1 MNDEQEKQQAQLENN
16 PDADDMGA
24 IKVADEVLSIVAG
37 LAASEV
43 NGVYGMC
50 GGIREGLTDM
60 LGKQNFSK
68 GIKVYTEGHTV
79 RVEVH
84 VIITYGFN
92 IPDVAIKLQ
101 EKVKEAVENMT
112 GYEVTGVD
120 VHVEGVKKKK
130 EKAFSEKDDTE
141 ELVKKWEEGAAGE
154 PGETA
159 SPAAPPEEPSGSPE
173 DASTGAPLES
183 REAEGPAGTGD
194 APGEGPEEAV
204 PGAALQE
211 AAGGEK

>member
-1 MNDEQEKQQAQLENN
+1 MNDEQEKQQAQLENS

-43 NGVYGMC
+43 NGVYGMS

-130 EKAFSEKDDTE
+130 EKDFSGRDDTD
-141 ELVKKWEEGAAGE
+141 ELVKKWEEEPGDRPSLPEGAFAGE
-154 PGETA
+154 ETSENRESVEA
-159 SPAAPPEEPSGSPE
+159 QPEAKEAPEPVRPPEG
-173 DASTGAPLES
+173 ES
-183 REAEGPAGTGD
+183 DPKG
-194 APGEGPEEAV
+194 
-204 PGAALQE
+204 QE
-211 AAGGEK
+211 TSGGEA

>member
-1 MNDEQEKQQAQLENN
+1 MNDEEVKQQAQLENS
-16 PDADDMGA
+16 PDTDDMGA

-43 NGVYGMC
+43 NGVYGMS
-50 GGIREGLTDM
+50 GGIREGFTDM

-120 VHVEGVKKKK
+120 IHVEGVKKKK
-130 EKAFSEKDDTE
+130 EKDFSGKDDTD
-141 ELVKKWEEGAAGE
+141 ELMKKWEGE
-154 PGETA
+154 PVGNQALPEEDPDGD
-159 SPAAPPEEPSGSPE
+159 SRPEPPEEGKTESG
-173 DASTGAPLES
+173 T
-183 REAEGPAGTGD
+183 GPA
-194 APGEGPEEAV
+194 
-204 PGAALQE
+204 QE
-211 AAGGEK
+211 PDPRGQETAGVEP

>member
-1 MNDEQEKQQAQLENN
+1 MNDEEVKQQAQLENS

-43 NGVYGMC
+43 NGVYGMS

-120 VHVEGVKKKK
+120 IHVEGVKKKK
-130 EKAFSEKDDTE
+130 EKDFSGKDDTD
-141 ELVKKWEEGAAGE
+141 ELMKKWEEEPVGNQALPEEDSAGDSRPE
-154 PGETA
+154 
-159 SPAAPPEEPSGSPE
+159 PPEEGKTESG
-173 DASTGAPLES
+173 T
-183 REAEGPAGTGD
+183 GPAQEPDPRGQETGGVE
-194 APGEGPEEAV
+194 P
-204 PGAALQE
+204 
-211 AAGGEK
+211 

>member
-1 MNDEQEKQQAQLENN
+1 MNDDDELKQTQPQPEAED
-16 PDADDMGA
+16 PAADDEMGA

-43 NGVYGMC
+43 NGVYGMS

-84 VIITYGFN
+84 VIITYGYN

-101 EKVKEAVENMT
+101 EKVKEAVESMT

-120 VHVEGVKKKK
+120 IHVEGVKKKK
-130 EKAFSEKDDTE
+130 EKSQIDKTDTD
-141 ELVKKWEEGAAGE
+141 ELVKKWEEEPDEPKAQPGAL
-154 PGETA
+154 
-159 SPAAPPEEPSGSPE
+159 PAPEEPS
-173 DASTGAPLES
+173 APADENK
-183 REAEGPAGTGD
+183 EAPAEGK
-194 APGEGPEEAV
+194 PEE
-204 PGAALQE
+204 PTGE
-211 AAGGEK
+211 ENSGGDK

>member
-1 MNDEQEKQQAQLENN
+1 MDEELEKQQAQLENS

-43 NGVYGMC
+43 NGVYGMS

-130 EKAFSEKDDTE
+130 EKDFSGRDDTD
-141 ELVKKWEEGAAGE
+141 ELVKKWEEEPADRPSLPEGAFAGE
-154 PGETA
+154 ETPENRELVEA
-159 SPAAPPEEPSGSPE
+159 QPEAKEAPEPVRPPEG
-173 DASTGAPLES
+173 ES
-183 REAEGPAGTGD
+183 DPKG
-194 APGEGPEEAV
+194 
-204 PGAALQE
+204 QE
-211 AAGGEK
+211 TSGGEA

>member
-1 MNDEQEKQQAQLENN
+1 MNDEQEKQQAQLENS

-43 NGVYGMC
+43 NGVYGMS

-120 VHVEGVKKKK
+120 IHVEGVKKKK
-130 EKAFSEKDDTE
+130 EKAFVEKDDTD
-141 ELVKKWEEGAAGE
+141 ELVKKWEEAPAERPVLPEPASAGE
-154 PGETA
+154 ESPAGGET
-159 SPAAPPEEPSGSPE
+159 G
-173 DASTGAPLES
+173 GAQP
-183 REAEGPAGTGD
+183 AEGPD
-194 APGEGPEEAV
+194 PEG
-204 PGAALQE
+204 QE
-211 AAGGEK
+211 TSGGEA

>member
-1 MNDEQEKQQAQLENN
+1 MNDDEELKQTQPEGEIPA
-16 PDADDMGA
+16 PDDDMGA

-43 NGVYGMC
+43 PGVYGMS

-101 EKVKEAVENMT
+101 EKVKEAVESMT

-120 VHVEGVKKKK
+120 IHVEGVKKKK
-130 EKAFSEKDDTE
+130 EKSQIDRDNTD
-141 ELVKKWEEGAAGE
+141 ELVKKWEEE
-154 PGETA
+154 
-159 SPAAPPEEPSGSPE
+159 PEEPAKQAGILPAPE
-173 DASTGAPLES
+173 NA
-183 REAEGPAGTGD
+183 PAGEGD
-194 APGEGPEEAV
+194 REEA
-204 PGAALQE
+204 PAEPQPAETTGE
-211 AAGGEK
+211 ETSGGEK

>member
-1 MNDEQEKQQAQLENN
+1 M
-16 PDADDMGA
+16 
-24 IKVADEVLSIVAG
+24 AG

-43 NGVYGMC
+43 NGVYGMS

-112 GYEVTGVD
+112 GYEVTGC
-120 VHVEGVKKKK
+120 EE
-130 EKAFSEKDDTE
+130 EKRKG
-141 ELVKKWEEGAAGE
+141 LC
-154 PGETA
+154 
-159 SPAAPPEEPSGSPE
+159 
-173 DASTGAPLES
+173 
-183 REAEGPAGTGD
+183 RERRYG
-194 APGEGPEEAV
+194 
-204 PGAALQE
+204 
-211 AAGGEK
+211 

>member
-1 MNDEQEKQQAQLENN
+1 MNDEQEKQQAQLENS

-43 NGVYGMC
+43 NGVYGMS

-130 EKAFSEKDDTE
+130 EKDFSGRDDTD
-141 ELVKKWEEGAAGE
+141 ELVKKWEEEPADRPSLPEGAVAGE
-154 PGETA
+154 ETSENRESVEA
-159 SPAAPPEEPSGSPE
+159 QPEAKEAPEPVRPPEG
-173 DASTGAPLES
+173 ES
-183 REAEGPAGTGD
+183 DPKG
-194 APGEGPEEAV
+194 
-204 PGAALQE
+204 QE
-211 AAGGEK
+211 TSGGEA

>member
-1 MNDEQEKQQAQLENN
+1 MNDEEVKQQAQLENS
-16 PDADDMGA
+16 PDTDDMGA

-43 NGVYGMC
+43 NGVYGMS

-101 EKVKEAVENMT
+101 EKVKEAVENMS

-120 VHVEGVKKKK
+120 IHVEGVKKKK
-130 EKAFSEKDDTE
+130 EKAFAEKDDTD
-141 ELVKKWEEGAAGE
+141 ELMKKWEEEPAGSPALPEGTAAGE
-154 PGETA
+154 NRPEPPEEGETA
-159 SPAAPPEEPSGSPE
+159 
-173 DASTGAPLES
+173 
-183 REAEGPAGTGD
+183 AGT
-194 APGEGPEEAV
+194 EPEKE
-204 PGAALQE
+204 PDPKGQE
-211 AAGGEK
+211 MSGGEQ

>member
-1 MNDEQEKQQAQLENN
+1 MDEEQKDQEQVQNAEPAQ
-16 PDADDMGA
+16 DDMGA

-43 NGVYGMC
+43 NGVYGMS

-68 GIKVYTEGHTV
+68 GIKVYTDGRTV

-84 VIITYGFN
+84 VIIAYGYN

-101 EKVKEAVENMT
+101 EKVKEAVQNMT

-120 VHVEGVKKKK
+120 IHVEGVRK
-130 EKAFSEKDDTE
+130 EKNKQLSDKDDTD
-141 ELVKKWEEGAAGE
+141 ELMKKWEDAEPDESIQTDGPKNEPSPEPAEAEDAAEAAE
-154 PGETA
+154 PSAEA
-159 SPAAPPEEPSGSPE
+159 EVHEENEQPAPAAAEPAVAPEQE
-173 DASTGAPLES
+173 DK
-183 REAEGPAGTGD
+183 
-194 APGEGPEEAV
+194 GE
-204 PGAALQE
+204 L
-211 AAGGEK
+211 

>member
-1 MNDEQEKQQAQLENN
+1 MNDEEEVKQSQMQPQPETGN
-16 PDADDMGA
+16 PEDDDMGA

-43 NGVYGMC
+43 NGVYGMS

-101 EKVKEAVENMT
+101 EKVKEAVESMT

-120 VHVEGVKKKK
+120 IHVEGVKKKK
-130 EKAFSEKDDTE
+130 EKSQLERDDTD
-141 ELVKKWEEGAAGE
+141 ELVKKWEEEPAEPKAQAGALPQPEGKPEAAE
-154 PGETA
+154 ETEQVQTK
-159 SPAAPPEEPSGSPE
+159 PAAPQPAKSSEEETSG
-173 DASTGAPLES
+173 
-183 REAEGPAGTGD
+183 GD
-194 APGEGPEEAV
+194 
-204 PGAALQE
+204 
-211 AAGGEK
+211 K

>member
-1 MNDEQEKQQAQLENN
+1 
-16 PDADDMGA
+16 
-24 IKVADEVLSIVAG
+24 
-37 LAASEV
+37 
-43 NGVYGMC
+43 
-50 GGIREGLTDM
+50 M

-120 VHVEGVKKKK
+120 IHVEGVKKKK
-130 EKAFSEKDDTE
+130 EKDFSGKDDTD
-141 ELVKKWEEGAAGE
+141 ELMKKWEEE
-154 PGETA
+154 PVG
-159 SPAAPPEEPSGSPE
+159 SQVLPEEDSARGSRPE
-173 DASTGAPLES
+173 LPEEGKTES
-183 REAEGPAGTGD
+183 GTGPVQEPD
-194 APGEGPEEAV
+194 PRGQETG
-204 PGAALQE
+204 GAE
-211 AAGGEK
+211 P

>member
-1 MNDEQEKQQAQLENN
+1 MNEEDKDRQENQN
-16 PDADDMGA
+16 PEAVQDDMGA

-43 NGVYGMC
+43 NGVYGMS

-68 GIKVYTEGHTV
+68 GIKVYTEGRTV
-79 RVEVH
+79 KVEVH
-84 VIITYGFN
+84 VIIAYGYN

-120 VHVEGVKKKK
+120 IHVEGVRK
-130 EKAFSEKDDTE
+130 EKNKQLSDKDDTD
-141 ELVKKWEEGAAGE
+141 ELMKKWEESEETETKQETDQKTAAAGTE
-154 PGETA
+154 NPIETA
-159 SPAAPPEEPSGSPE
+159 AEALADPEGNPETETADPALSEKA
-173 DASTGAPLES
+173 
-183 REAEGPAGTGD
+183 EAE
-194 APGEGPEEAV
+194 
-204 PGAALQE
+204 QE
-211 AAGGEK
+211 DK

>member
-1 MNDEQEKQQAQLENN
+1 MNEENENLTPPIDGDPDQE
-16 PDADDMGA
+16 DMGA

-43 NGVYGMC
+43 TGVYGMS

-84 VIITYGFN
+84 VIITYGYN

-120 VHVEGVKKKK
+120 VHVEGVRKK
-130 EKAFSEKDDTE
+130 EEKPFSDKDYTD
-141 ELVKKWEEGAAGE
+141 ELVKKWEEPPAEPAALPESAEGAAKE
-154 PGETA
+154 NSTEAPAPQQEAPALQAAATPETEKA
-159 SPAAPPEEPSGSPE
+159 N
-173 DASTGAPLES
+173 T
-183 REAEGPAGTGD
+183 AEGGT
-194 APGEGPEEAV
+194 PEVE
-204 PGAALQE
+204 P
-211 AAGGEK
+211 

>member
-1 MNDEQEKQQAQLENN
+1 MNDDDELKQTQPQPEAGD
-16 PDADDMGA
+16 PAADDDMGA

-43 NGVYGMC
+43 NGVYGMS

-101 EKVKEAVENMT
+101 EKVKEAVESMT

-120 VHVEGVKKKK
+120 IHVEGVKKKK
-130 EKAFSEKDDTE
+130 EKSQLEKDDTD
-141 ELVKKWEEGAAGE
+141 ELVKKWEEE
-154 PGETA
+154 PDEPKKAQPGTL
-159 SPAAPPEEPSGSPE
+159 PAP
-173 DASTGAPLES
+173 
-183 REAEGPAGTGD
+183 
-194 APGEGPEEAV
+194 
-204 PGAALQE
+204 QE
-211 AAGGEK
+211 AAEPTADDKEAPAEAQPEETTGEETSGGDK

>member
-1 MNDEQEKQQAQLENN
+1 MNDEQEKQQAQLENS

-43 NGVYGMC
+43 NGVYGMS

-130 EKAFSEKDDTE
+130 EKDFSGRDDTD
-141 ELVKKWEEGAAGE
+141 ELVKKWEEEPADRPSLPEGAFAGE
-154 PGETA
+154 ENSENRESVEAQPEA
-159 SPAAPPEEPSGSPE
+159 KEAPEPVRPPEG
-173 DASTGAPLES
+173 ES
-183 REAEGPAGTGD
+183 DPKG
-194 APGEGPEEAV
+194 
-204 PGAALQE
+204 QE
-211 AAGGEK
+211 TSGGEA

>member
-1 MNDEQEKQQAQLENN
+1 MNDEQEKQQAQLENS

-43 NGVYGMC
+43 NGVYGMS

-101 EKVKEAVENMT
+101 EKVKEAVEAMT

-120 VHVEGVKKKK
+120 IHVEGVKKKK
-130 EKAFSEKDDTE
+130 EKDFSDKDDTD
-141 ELVKKWEEGAAGE
+141 ELVKKWEEE
-154 PGETA
+154 
-159 SPAAPPEEPSGSPE
+159 PAAQPALPESAGTGEKASDSREEGTEPPEEKEAPE
-173 DASTGAPLES
+173 
-183 REAEGPAGTGD
+183 PAR
-194 APGEGPEEAV
+194 PPEEE
-204 PGAALQE
+204 PDPKGQE
-211 AAGGEK
+211 KSGGEA

>member
-1 MNDEQEKQQAQLENN
+1 MNDDDELKQTQPQPEAAD
-16 PDADDMGA
+16 PAADDDMGA

-43 NGVYGMC
+43 NGVYGMS

-101 EKVKEAVENMT
+101 EKVKEAVESMT

-120 VHVEGVKKKK
+120 IHVEGVKKKK
-130 EKAFSEKDDTE
+130 EKSQIEKDDTD
-141 ELVKKWEEGAAGE
+141 ELVKKWEEAPDEPKAE
-154 PGETA
+154 PGA
-159 SPAAPPEEPSGSPE
+159 LPAPQEAPAPEDHKEEAPAEVQPEE
-173 DASTGAPLES
+173 T
-183 REAEGPAGTGD
+183 T
-194 APGEGPEEAV
+194 GEGTS
-204 PGAALQE
+204 
-211 AAGGEK
+211 GGDK

>member
-1 MNDEQEKQQAQLENN
+1 MNDDEELKQTQPEGETPAL
-16 PDADDMGA
+16 DDDMGA
-24 IKVADEVLSIVAG
+24 IKVADEVLSIVAN

-43 NGVYGMC
+43 PSGVYGMS

-60 LGKQNFSK
+60 LGKQNFPR

-101 EKVKEAVENMT
+101 EKVKEAVESMT

-120 VHVEGVKKKK
+120 IHVEGVRKKK
-130 EKAFSEKDDTE
+130 ERAR
-141 ELVKKWEEGAAGE
+141 
-154 PGETA
+154 
-159 SPAAPPEEPSGSPE
+159 
-173 DASTGAPLES
+173 STGTTPTS
-183 REAEGPAGTGD
+183 W
-194 APGEGPEEAV
+194 
-204 PGAALQE
+204 
-211 AAGGEK
+211 

>member
-1 MNDEQEKQQAQLENN
+1 M
-16 PDADDMGA
+16 
-24 IKVADEVLSIVAG
+24 S
-37 LAASEV
+37 
-43 NGVYGMC
+43 

-101 EKVKEAVENMT
+101 EKVKEAVESMT

-120 VHVEGVKKKK
+120 IHVEGVKKKK
-130 EKAFSEKDDTE
+130 EKSQIEKDDTD
-141 ELVKKWEEGAAGE
+141 ELVKKWEEAPDEPKAE
-154 PGETA
+154 PGA
-159 SPAAPPEEPSGSPE
+159 LPAPQEAPAPEDHKEEAPAEAQPEE
-173 DASTGAPLES
+173 T
-183 REAEGPAGTGD
+183 T
-194 APGEGPEEAV
+194 GEGTS
-204 PGAALQE
+204 
-211 AAGGEK
+211 GGDK

>member
-1 MNDEQEKQQAQLENN
+1 MNDEEELKQTQSQPETGN
-16 PDADDMGA
+16 PEEDDMGA

-43 NGVYGMC
+43 NGVYGMS
-50 GGIREGLTDM
+50 GGIREGITDM

-101 EKVKEAVENMT
+101 EKVKEAVESMT

-120 VHVEGVKKKK
+120 IHVEGVKKKK
-130 EKAFSEKDDTE
+130 EKSQLERDDTE
-141 ELVKKWEEGAAGE
+141 ELVKKWEEEPDQPGTQNGAL
-154 PGETA
+154 
-159 SPAAPPEEPSGSPE
+159 
-173 DASTGAPLES
+173 PLS
-183 REAEGPAGTGD
+183 EGK
-194 APGEGPEEAV
+194 PEEADEKRTETAV
-204 PGAALQE
+204 PE
-211 AAGGEK
+211 PVETSEEETSGGDK

>member
-1 MNDEQEKQQAQLENN
+1 MNDEQEKQQAQLENS

-43 NGVYGMC
+43 NGVYGMS

-120 VHVEGVKKKK
+120 VRFRRVLLLPC
-130 EKAFSEKDDTE
+130 FPE
-141 ELVKKWEEGAAGE
+141 ELQSRHLPAILRVPQVVL
-154 PGETA
+154 PGWPFLQVLRLLLLPIF
-159 SPAAPPEEPSGSPE
+159 SPILLYRPS
-173 DASTGAPLES
+173 
-183 REAEGPAGTGD
+183 R
-194 APGEGPEEAV
+194 
-204 PGAALQE
+204 
-211 AAGGEK
+211 

>member
-1 MNDEQEKQQAQLENN
+1 MNEENENLTPPIDGDPDQE
-16 PDADDMGA
+16 DMGA

-43 NGVYGMC
+43 TGDYGMS

-84 VIITYGFN
+84 VIITYGYN

-120 VHVEGVKKKK
+120 VHV
-130 EKAFSEKDDTE
+130 DTD
-141 ELVKKWEEGAAGE
+141 ELVKKWEEPPAEPAALPESAEGAAKE
-154 PGETA
+154 NSTEAPAPQQEAPAPQAAATPETEKA
-159 SPAAPPEEPSGSPE
+159 K
-173 DASTGAPLES
+173 T
-183 REAEGPAGTGD
+183 AEGGT
-194 APGEGPEEAV
+194 PEVE
-204 PGAALQE
+204 P
-211 AAGGEK
+211 

>member
-1 MNDEQEKQQAQLENN
+1 MNDDEELKKTQPETEN
-16 PDADDMGA
+16 PEDDDMGA

-43 NGVYGMC
+43 NGVYGMS

-101 EKVKEAVENMT
+101 EKVKEAVESMT

-120 VHVEGVKKKK
+120 IHVEGVKKKK
-130 EKAFSEKDDTE
+130 EKSQLDRDDTD
-141 ELVKKWEEGAAGE
+141 ELVKKWEEEPDEPKAQPGALPAPEGKPEAAAEKQVE
-154 PGETA
+154 PAEAQPAATSEEETA
-159 SPAAPPEEPSGSPE
+159 G
-173 DASTGAPLES
+173 
-183 REAEGPAGTGD
+183 GD
-194 APGEGPEEAV
+194 
-204 PGAALQE
+204 
-211 AAGGEK
+211 K

>member
-1 MNDEQEKQQAQLENN
+1 MNDEQEKQQAQLENS

-43 NGVYGMC
+43 NGVYGMS

-130 EKAFSEKDDTE
+130 EKDFSDRNDTD
-141 ELVKKWEEGAAGE
+141 ELVKKWEEAPAERPVLPEPASAGE
-154 PGETA
+154 ESPAGGET
-159 SPAAPPEEPSGSPE
+159 G
-173 DASTGAPLES
+173 GAQP
-183 REAEGPAGTGD
+183 AEGPDPKG
-194 APGEGPEEAV
+194 
-204 PGAALQE
+204 QE
-211 AAGGEK
+211 TSGGEA

>member
-1 MNDEQEKQQAQLENN
+1 
-16 PDADDMGA
+16 
-24 IKVADEVLSIVAG
+24 SIVAG

-43 NGVYGMC
+43 NGVYGMS

-101 EKVKEAVENMT
+101 EKVKEAVESMT

-120 VHVEGVKKKK
+120 IHVEGVKKKK
-130 EKAFSEKDDTE
+130 EKSQIEKDDTD
-141 ELVKKWEEGAAGE
+141 ELVKKWEEE
-154 PGETA
+154 PDEPKKAQPGTL
-159 SPAAPPEEPSGSPE
+159 PAP
-173 DASTGAPLES
+173 
-183 REAEGPAGTGD
+183 
-194 APGEGPEEAV
+194 
-204 PGAALQE
+204 QE
-211 AAGGEK
+211 AAEPTADDKESPAETQPEETTGEGTSGGDK

>member
-1 MNDEQEKQQAQLENN
+1 MNDEQEKQQAQLENS

-43 NGVYGMC
+43 NGVYGMS

-130 EKAFSEKDDTE
+130 EKDFSDRDDTD
-141 ELVKKWEEGAAGE
+141 ELVKKWEEAPAERPVLPEPASAGE
-154 PGETA
+154 ESPAGGET
-159 SPAAPPEEPSGSPE
+159 G
-173 DASTGAPLES
+173 GAQP
-183 REAEGPAGTGD
+183 AEGPD
-194 APGEGPEEAV
+194 PEG
-204 PGAALQE
+204 QE
-211 AAGGEK
+211 TSGGEA

>member
-1 MNDEQEKQQAQLENN
+1 MNDEEVKQQAQLENS
-16 PDADDMGA
+16 PDTDDMGA

-43 NGVYGMC
+43 NGVYGMS

-120 VHVEGVKKKK
+120 IYVEGVKKKK
-130 EKAFSEKDDTE
+130 EKAFAEKDDTD
-141 ELVKKWEEGAAGE
+141 ELMKKWEEEPAGSPALPEETAARENRPE
-154 PGETA
+154 PPEEGETA
-159 SPAAPPEEPSGSPE
+159 
-173 DASTGAPLES
+173 
-183 REAEGPAGTGD
+183 AGT
-194 APGEGPEEAV
+194 EPEKE
-204 PGAALQE
+204 PEKEPDPKGQE
-211 AAGGEK
+211 MSGGEQ

>member
-1 MNDEQEKQQAQLENN
+1 MNDEQEKQQAQLENS

-43 NGVYGMC
+43 NGVYGMS

-159 SPAAPPEEPSGSPE
+159 SPAALPEEPPESPE

-183 REAEGPAGTGD
+183 REAEGPVGTGD
-194 APGEGPEEAV
+194 APGEESEEPV

>member
-1 MNDEQEKQQAQLENN
+1 MNDEEVKQQAQLENS
-16 PDADDMGA
+16 PDTDDMGA

-43 NGVYGMC
+43 NGVYGMS

-120 VHVEGVKKKK
+120 IHVEGVKKKK
-130 EKAFSEKDDTE
+130 EKAFAEKDDTD
-141 ELVKKWEEGAAGE
+141 ELMKKWEEEPAG
-154 PGETA
+154 
-159 SPAAPPEEPSGSPE
+159 SPAPEKEPDPKG
-173 DASTGAPLES
+173 
-183 REAEGPAGTGD
+183 
-194 APGEGPEEAV
+194 
-204 PGAALQE
+204 QE
-211 AAGGEK
+211 MSGGEQ

>member
-1 MNDEQEKQQAQLENN
+1 MNDDDELKQTQPQPEAAD
-16 PDADDMGA
+16 PAADDDMGA

-43 NGVYGMC
+43 NGVYGMS

-101 EKVKEAVENMT
+101 EKVKEAVESMT

-120 VHVEGVKKKK
+120 IHVEGVKKKK
-130 EKAFSEKDDTE
+130 EKSQIDRDNTD
-141 ELVKKWEEGAAGE
+141 ELVKKWEEE
-154 PGETA
+154 
-159 SPAAPPEEPSGSPE
+159 PEEPAKQAGILPTPE
-173 DASTGAPLES
+173 NAP
-183 REAEGPAGTGD
+183 AEEGD
-194 APGEGPEEAV
+194 REEA
-204 PGAALQE
+204 PAELQPAE
-211 AAGGEK
+211 TTGEETSGGDK

>member
-1 MNDEQEKQQAQLENN
+1 MNDEQEKQQAQLENS

-43 NGVYGMC
+43 NGVYGMS

-141 ELVKKWEEGAAGE
+141 ELMKKWEEGPAGE

-159 SPAAPPEEPSGSPE
+159 GQAESPEVTAGSQEKSSNQAPSGHGEAEPKTGSGEASGDGTEEP
-173 DASTGAPLES
+173 
-183 REAEGPAGTGD
+183 
-194 APGEGPEEAV
+194 V

-211 AAGGEK
+211 TGGEK

>member
-1 MNDEQEKQQAQLENN
+1 MENS
-16 PDADDMGA
+16 PDTDDMGA

-43 NGVYGMC
+43 TGVYGMS

-101 EKVKEAVENMT
+101 EKVKEAVEKHDRLRSHRR
-112 GYEVTGVD
+112 GYPCGRGQE
-120 VHVEGVKKKK
+120 EK
-130 EKAFSEKDDTE
+130 EKISAT
-141 ELVKKWEEGAAGE
+141 
-154 PGETA
+154 
-159 SPAAPPEEPSGSPE
+159 
-173 DASTGAPLES
+173 
-183 REAEGPAGTGD
+183 RIIRMN
-194 APGEGPEEAV
+194 
-204 PGAALQE
+204 
-211 AAGGEK
+211 